1 MFLKIQECF
10 WVLFHAGHYHLA
22 HLPIVEMG
30 LFINMERIPIAFGI
44 SPGNSNEQN
53 TMIPL
58 EKKLTE
64 KFDMS
69 RFVVC
74 TDAGLSSAGNR
85 YYNNYDKGD
94 GCRFFITTQSVKN

>member
-1 MFLKIQECF
+1 
-10 WVLFHAGHYHLA
+10 
-22 HLPIVEMG
+22 MG
-30 LFINMERIPIAFGI
+30 LFMDTEGIPIAFGI

-74 TDAGLSSAGNR
+74 TDASLSSAGNR
-85 YYNNYDKGD
+85 YYNNYDKDD
-94 GCRFFITTQSVKN
+94 GCRSFITTQSIKKLKKHLKEWVLDPDG